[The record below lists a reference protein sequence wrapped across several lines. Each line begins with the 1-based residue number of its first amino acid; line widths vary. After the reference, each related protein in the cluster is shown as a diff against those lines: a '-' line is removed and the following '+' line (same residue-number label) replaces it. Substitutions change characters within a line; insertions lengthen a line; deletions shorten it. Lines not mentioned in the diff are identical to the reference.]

1 MTREMSQLWL
11 PMLCPPL
18 LFSVHPAQY
27 EVLTHVMFTHY
38 TDLREFLLG
47 FHVKYAK
54 ETLYFLLSQ
63 SK

>member
-1 MTREMSQLWL
+1 MDLDPYLYVMI
-11 PMLCPPL
+11 PL
-18 LFSVHPAQY
+18 LFLEWPAHY
-27 EVLTHVMFTHY
+27 KVLTHVMFTHY

-54 ETLYFLLSQ
+54 ETLYFLLSK